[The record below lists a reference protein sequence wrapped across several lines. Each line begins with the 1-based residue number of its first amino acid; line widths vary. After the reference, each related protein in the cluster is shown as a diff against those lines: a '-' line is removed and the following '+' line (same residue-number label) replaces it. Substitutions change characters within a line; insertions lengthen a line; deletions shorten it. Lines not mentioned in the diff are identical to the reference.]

1 MSYKTIKAQNNF
13 KTFLVSL
20 RSDIAENKL
29 PTSTTIGTNGIHKIV
44 DNEKVSIGSKAICTE
59 DWSKWVLSPENIWV
73 ELPSKNN
80 NSASDTN
87 GDGVINEL
95 DFDIITEEDVN
106 DIISSLQ

>member
-20 RSDIAENKL
+20 RSDIVDNTL
-29 PTSTTIGTNGIHKIV
+29 PTSTVVGTNGIHKVI

-80 NSASDTN
+80 NKSDSN

-95 DFDIITEEDVN
+95 DFDIITDEEVN
-106 DIISSLQ
+106 DIINSL